1 MQAASLEV
9 GEGVSF
15 YRRGLTSG
23 LAMQT
28 LGTDVPAGMDDQVT
42 LALST
47 IHCKLPTSGLNQCEE
62 DADTASVRSL
72 QKTPSPGCTIA
83 YS

>member
-1 MQAASLEV
+1 
-9 GEGVSF
+9 
-15 YRRGLTSG
+15 
-23 LAMQT
+23 MQT
-28 LGTDVPAGMDDQVT
+28 LGIDVPAGMDDQV
-42 LALST
+42 